1 MATQEQLT
9 EIQKKITELLP
20 NEEDTTEMRDVQ
32 NKICDVEKCMDD
44 ILEEKNG
51 VGEEGEGKK
60 KKRRRRRRRR
70 TRRRGR
76 RRRGRGRRRREGEE
90 EEGEEKEEERGGG
103 GGKDGGE
110 GDGGGRTGDVMSASA
125 LVQND

>member
-20 NEEDTTEMRDVQ
+20 NGEDTAEMRDVQ

-70 TRRRGR
+70 RTRRRGR
-76 RRRGRGRRRREGEE
+76 RRRRRREGEGEEEE
-90 EEGEEKEEERGGG
+90 EEGEEERGGG
-103 GGKDGGE
+103 GRKDGGD
-110 GDGGGRTGDVMSASA
+110 GDGGGRAGDVMSASA
-125 LVQND
+125 GSK